1 MNNNESVINVLEEL
15 IETSRDGQNGYRDA
29 AEHVKDPELRSFFN
43 QQSTERARFAGEL
56 ESEVQRLGEHDPKR
70 KGSASG
76 ALHRAWLDLKANLGG
91 GDQTILNS
99 VEQGEDTA
107 KKAYEKA
114 IAEPLPQNIVTI
126 LRRQAQTIFATHDR
140 VKMLRDTRKAA

>member
-1 MNNNESVINVLEEL
+1 MNNESVISVLDDL
-15 IETSRDGQNGYRDA
+15 IETNRDGQDGYRDA
-29 AEHVKDPELRSFFN
+29 AEHVKDPELRNFFN

-56 ESEVQRLGEHDPKR
+56 ENEVQRLGEHDPKR

-91 GDQTILNS
+91 GDQAILNS

-114 IAEPLPQNIVTI
+114 IGQPLPQNLMAII
-126 LRRQAQTIFATHDR
+126 RRQAQIIFAAHDQA
-140 VKMLRDTRKAA
+140 KILRDSRKAA

>member
-1 MNNNESVINVLEEL
+1 MTNESVINVLEEL

-56 ESEVQRLGEHDPKR
+56 ENEVQRLGEPDPKR

-114 IAEPLPQNIVTI
+114 IAEPLPQNIVAI

>member
-1 MNNNESVINVLEEL
+1 MNNERVINVLEEL
-15 IETSRDGQNGYRDA
+15 IETNRDGQNGYRDA
-29 AEHVKDPELRSFFN
+29 AEHIKDPELRNFFN

-56 ESEVQRLGEHDPKR
+56 EGEVQRLGEPDPKR

-91 GDQTILNS
+91 GDHAILNS

-114 IAEPLPQNIVTI
+114 IAEQIPQNLATIV
-126 LRRQAQTIFATHDR
+126 RRQAQSIFAAHDR
-140 VKMLRDTRKAA
+140 VKMIRDSRKAA